1 MRTRP
6 ANLYPLKVTVIVVI
20 AIALGLQWGALQMVA
35 WTGMILT
42 NAQTMPLAVAVE
54 KAVSAK
60 EDCALCLFIAEN
72 RTNSAGEETVVLRST
87 FSLEAVSGI
96 QDSLL
101 DTPHFAFCFLHEN
114 FIIHNEDMQG
124 PPRPPPETTV

>member
-60 EDCALCLFIAEN
+60 EDCALCLIIAEN
-72 RTNSAGEETVVLRST
+72 PTNSAGEETVILRST
-87 FSLEAVSGI
+87 FSGGVWHSRQLAGYTSFRF
-96 QDSLL
+96 LL
-101 DTPHFAFCFLHEN
+101 PSRKLHYS
-114 FIIHNEDMQG
+114 Q
-124 PPRPPPETTV
+124 

>member
-72 RTNSAGEETVVLRST
+72 RTNSAEEETVVLRST
-87 FSLEAVSGI
+87 FSLESMSGI